1 MILEYHRP
9 TTIEEVMSLL
19 ARTDP
24 PTIPLGGG
32 TALERFSTRAV
43 AVVDLQSVGLNTI
56 QQQGNTLQIGAT
68 LTLQSLADTLKN
80 EKLENLA
87 GLQQA
92 ITREATYNLRQVGTV
107 AGALVTASG
116 RSPFATAMLA
126 LDAQLRLQ
134 LAARRSDDRESADR
148 KSADRRSGDEQVGL
162 GDLLPLRLER
172 LPQRLITLVSIPL
185 HARLAYEYVARS
197 PADVPI
203 VCAAVAM
210 WPSGRTRVALGGFGD
225 SPVLAF
231 DGSEAE
237 GAEIAARDAY
247 SQAGDEWASAE
258 YRQEVAGVLVKR
270 CIRQLIELSA

>member
-9 TTIEEVMSLL
+9 SKIEDVLWLL
-19 ARTDP
+19 ARAEP

-32 TALERFSTRAV
+32 TALERFSSRPI

-56 QQQGNTLQIGAT
+56 QRQGNTLQLGAT
-68 LTLQSLADTLKN
+68 LTLQNLADWLKS

-92 ITREATYNLRQVGTV
+92 LAHEATYNLRQVGTV
-107 AGALVTASG
+107 AGALVTANG

-126 LDAQLRLQ
+126 LDASVSVQPGDSQ
-134 LAARRSDDRESADR
+134 SGDSQ
-148 KSADRRSGDEQVGL
+148 SGDEQVAL
-162 GDLLPLRLER
+162 GDLLPFRIER
-172 LPQRLITLVSIPL
+172 LSKRLITLVTIPL
-185 HARLAYEYVARS
+185 NARLAYETVARS

-203 VCAAVAM
+203 VCAALAV
-210 WPSGRTRVALGGFGD
+210 WPSGRTRVALGGFGS

-237 GAEIAARDAY
+237 GIEIAARAAY
-247 SQAGDEWASAE
+247 SQAEDEWASAE
-258 YRQEVAGVLVKR
+258 YRGEIAGVLVER
-270 CIRQLIELSA
+270 CRNRLTEISANDN

>member
-9 TTIEEVMSLL
+9 TKIEDVMSLL

-56 QQQGNTLQIGAT
+56 QRQGNTLQIGAT

-80 EKLENLA
+80 EKHENLA

-92 ITREATYNLRQVGTV
+92 ITREATYNLRQVGSV

-134 LAARRSDDRESADR
+134 STDRQSADR
-148 KSADRRSGDEQVGL
+148 QSADEQVGL
-162 GDLLPLRLER
+162 GDLLPVRLER
-172 LPQRLITLVSIPL
+172 LPHRLITLVSIPL
-185 HARLAYEYVARS
+185 NARLAYEYVARS

-258 YRQEVAGVLVKR
+258 YRQDVAGVLVKR

>member
-9 TTIEEVMSLL
+9 SKIEDVLWLL
-19 ARTDP
+19 ARAEP

-32 TALERFSTRAV
+32 TALERFSSRPI

-56 QQQGNTLQIGAT
+56 QRQGNTLQLGAT
-68 LTLQSLADTLKN
+68 LTLQNLADWLKS

-92 ITREATYNLRQVGTV
+92 LAHEATYNLRQVGTV
-107 AGALVTASG
+107 AGALVTANG

-126 LDAQLRLQ
+126 LDASVSVQPGDSQ
-134 LAARRSDDRESADR
+134 SGDSQSGDSQ
-148 KSADRRSGDEQVGL
+148 SGDEQVAL
-162 GDLLPLRLER
+162 GDLLPLRIER
-172 LPQRLITLVSIPL
+172 LLKRLITLVTIPL
-185 HARLAYEYVARS
+185 NARLAYETVARS

-203 VCAAVAM
+203 VCAALAV
-210 WPSGRTRVALGGFGD
+210 WPSGRTRVALGGFGS

-237 GAEIAARDAY
+237 GIEIAARAGY
-247 SQAGDEWASAE
+247 SQAEDEWASAE
-258 YRQEVAGVLVKR
+258 YRGEIAGVLVER
-270 CIRQLIELSA
+270 CRNRLTEISANDN

>member
-9 TTIEEVMSLL
+9 SKIEDVLWLL
-19 ARTDP
+19 ARAEP

-32 TALERFSTRAV
+32 TALERFSSRPI

-56 QQQGNTLQIGAT
+56 QRQGNTLQLGAT
-68 LTLQSLADTLKN
+68 LTLQNLADWLKS

-92 ITREATYNLRQVGTV
+92 LAHEATYNLRQVGTV
-107 AGALVTASG
+107 AGALVTANG

-126 LDAQLRLQ
+126 LDASMRLQ
-134 LAARRSDDRESADR
+134 P
-148 KSADRRSGDEQVGL
+148 GNEQVAL
-162 GDLLPLRLER
+162 GDLLPLRIER
-172 LPQRLITLVSIPL
+172 LLKRLITQVTIPL
-185 HARLAYEYVARS
+185 NARLAYETVARS

-203 VCAAVAM
+203 VCAALAV
-210 WPSGRTRVALGGFGD
+210 WPSGRTRVALGGFGS

-237 GAEIAARDAY
+237 GIEIAARAAY
-247 SQAGDEWASAE
+247 SQAEDEWASAE
-258 YRQEVAGVLVKR
+258 YRGEIAGVLVER
-270 CIRQLIELSA
+270 CRNRLTEISANDN

>member
-9 TTIEEVMSLL
+9 TKIEDVMSLL

-32 TALERFSTRAV
+32 TALERFSTRPV

-56 QQQGNTLQIGAT
+56 ERQGNTLQIGAT

-80 EKLENLA
+80 EKHENLA

-92 ITREATYNLRQVGTV
+92 ITREATYNLRQVGSV

-134 LAARRSDDRESADR
+134 LAARRSDDRQSADR
-148 KSADRRSGDEQVGL
+148 KAGDEQVGL

-172 LPQRLITLVSIPL
+172 LPHRLITLVSIPL
-185 HARLAYEYVARS
+185 NARLAYEYVARS
-197 PADVPI
+197 PADLPI
-203 VCAAVAM
+203 VCAAVAI

-237 GAEIAARDAY
+237 GVEIAARDAY

-258 YRQEVAGVLVKR
+258 YRQDVAGVLVKR

>member
-1 MILEYHRP
+1 
-9 TTIEEVMSLL
+9 
-19 ARTDP
+19 
-24 PTIPLGGG
+24 
-32 TALERFSTRAV
+32 
-43 AVVDLQSVGLNTI
+43 
-56 QQQGNTLQIGAT
+56 
-68 LTLQSLADTLKN
+68 
-80 EKLENLA
+80 
-87 GLQQA
+87 
-92 ITREATYNLRQVGTV
+92 V

-134 LAARRSDDRESADR
+134 PDGNQP
-148 KSADRRSGDEQVGL
+148 GDEQVGL
-162 GDLLPLRLER
+162 GDLLPVRLER
-172 LPQRLITLVSIPL
+172 LPHRLITLVSIPL
-185 HARLAYEYVARS
+185 NARLAYEYVARS

-203 VCAAVAM
+203 VCAAVAI

-237 GAEIAARDAY
+237 GAEIAASDAY

>member
-1 MILEYHRP
+1 
-9 TTIEEVMSLL
+9 
-19 ARTDP
+19 
-24 PTIPLGGG
+24 
-32 TALERFSTRAV
+32 
-43 AVVDLQSVGLNTI
+43 VVDLQSVGLNTI
-56 QQQGNTLQIGAT
+56 QYQGNTLQIGAT

-134 LAARRSDDRESADR
+134 PDGNQP
-148 KSADRRSGDEQVGL
+148 GDEQVGL
-162 GDLLPLRLER
+162 GDLLPVRLER
-172 LPQRLITLVSIPL
+172 LPHRLITLVSIPL
-185 HARLAYEYVARS
+185 NARLAYEYVARS

-203 VCAAVAM
+203 VCAAVAI

-237 GAEIAARDAY
+237 GAEIAASDAY

-270 CIRQLIELSA
+270 CTSQLIELSA

>member
-9 TTIEEVMSLL
+9 TKIEDVMSLL

-43 AVVDLQSVGLNTI
+43 AVVDLQLVGLNTI

-134 LAARRSDDRESADR
+134 PDGNQP
-148 KSADRRSGDEQVGL
+148 GDEQVGL
-162 GDLLPLRLER
+162 GDLLPVRLER
-172 LPQRLITLVSIPL
+172 LPHRLITLVSIPL
-185 HARLAYEYVARS
+185 NARLAYEYVARS

-203 VCAAVAM
+203 VCAAVAI

-270 CIRQLIELSA
+270 CTSQLIELSA